1 MYNVQIYI
9 YSRLYWVDKNI
20 WNEIKDK
27 IENKTVVKWIK
38 SETTYSKTFSYQVKY
53 KTDHWNGFFCFAWL
67 GYGEFIH

>member
-27 IENKTVVKWIK
+27 IENKTVVKWIQ
-38 SETTYSKTFSYQVKY
+38 SETTYS
-53 KTDHWNGFFCFAWL
+53 
-67 GYGEFIH
+67 